1 MDKLALGETFK
12 DFFHISVPQ
21 DMYSMVSN
29 KRTCTLMIF
38 QSRCYPIR
46 SYLSPIRLCFR
57 PNILSKTN
65 FKNSKVTF
73 ASNKSMKEQSH
84 I

>member
-29 KRTCTLMIF
+29 KRAARFILHSKFLRDQKFSQAYIF
-38 QSRCYPIR
+38 GFCGLFHCHLIE
-46 SYLSPIRLCFR
+46 
-57 PNILSKTN
+57 
-65 FKNSKVTF
+65 
-73 ASNKSMKEQSH
+73 M
-84 I
+84 